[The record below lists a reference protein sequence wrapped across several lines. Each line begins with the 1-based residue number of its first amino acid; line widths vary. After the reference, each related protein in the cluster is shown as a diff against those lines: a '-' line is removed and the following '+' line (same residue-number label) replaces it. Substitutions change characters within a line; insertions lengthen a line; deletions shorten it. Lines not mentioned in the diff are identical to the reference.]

1 MTDISER
8 RYDILQWPQCTIWRS
23 VLYDYVRQFLD
34 KGDCWVLML
43 RLALGALSP
52 VGERHTITFAPKS
65 KCTVW
70 RSVLYD
76 PTADV
81 FAPARDITS

>member
-43 RLALGALSP
+43 RLALGALWLGAVIYP
-52 VGERHTITFAPKS
+52 ENEEEV
-65 KCTVW
+65 
-70 RSVLYD
+70 VLMHCL
-76 PTADV
+76 ALG
-81 FAPARDITS
+81 AL